1 MKNEKLH
8 ISVWL
13 AAGILLAGTT
23 SGCTKRSLSQRPSD
37 GPLKIEFV
45 WPGET
50 AAAKAVPT
58 GAQVLLYGS
67 DGSLFRTVQCSAE
80 GHECRVPADTYT
92 VLVVNSDR
100 SNAVCDQ
107 EESHRDCCVVAADD
121 PDNENAVRHVDNVY
135 CIGEERVEVKPGNT
149 ATTVTLYPQDV
160 VKRIRFS
167 IDPDYI
173 DDIESLGLGMTG
185 VVPSVCLKDCSDAQ
199 DGTKNIRA
207 EAQPE
212 GTTGLYTAR
221 MSVFGWRGRNIVTA
235 AGGSPNGG
243 GRICAACRYDRAR
256 RPDRST
262 AQSESERQ
270 PYGSYGIDYRRP
282 GVRRNPGIPDHRH
295 SGRGRSDRM
304 DRRRHFDRY
313 DPVTIFR
320 RNDKPNK

>member
-149 ATTVTLYPQDV
+149 TTTVTLYPQDV

-235 AGGSPNGG
+235 TIRHTDGSEETTVPQDISSQLQALADDGGTVAVTLGLPDGGEIAVTATVESWGTGNGSG
-243 GRICAACRYDRAR
+243 
-256 RPDRST
+256 T
-262 AQSESERQ
+262 A
-270 PYGSYGIDYRRP
+270 
-282 GVRRNPGIPDHRH
+282 V
-295 SGRGRSDRM
+295 
-304 DRRRHFDRY
+304 
-313 DPVTIFR
+313 
-320 RNDKPNK
+320 